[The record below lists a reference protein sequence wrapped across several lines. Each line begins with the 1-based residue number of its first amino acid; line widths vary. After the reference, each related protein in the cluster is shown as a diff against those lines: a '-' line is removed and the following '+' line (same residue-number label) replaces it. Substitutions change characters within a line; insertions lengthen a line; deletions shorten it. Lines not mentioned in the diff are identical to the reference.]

1 MGKRASFTEA
11 QVARAI
17 KAARKADPNAVVEV
31 TLDGRIRI
39 LPPQDGEK
47 PASSAVDE
55 WFQQND

>member
-17 KAARKADPNAVVEV
+17 KAARKADPHAVVEV

-39 LPPQDGEK
+39 LPPQEAAN
-47 PASSAVDE
+47 PASSAVDD
-55 WFQQND
+55 WFENNG

>member
-17 KAARKADPNAVVEV
+17 KAARKADPLAVVEV

-39 LPPQDGEK
+39 LPPQESAK
-47 PASSAVDE
+47 PASSDVDD
-55 WFQQND
+55 WFESNG

>member
-17 KAARKADPNAVVEV
+17 KAARKADPKAVVEV

-39 LPPQDGEK
+39 LPPQEAAK
-47 PASSAVDE
+47 PASSAVDD
-55 WFQQND
+55 WFESNG

>member
-17 KAARKADPNAVVEV
+17 KAARKTDPLAVVEL

-39 LPPQDGEK
+39 LPPQDPQK
-47 PASSAVDE
+47 ASSAVDE
-55 WFQQND
+55 WFENDG